1 MIDRQKA
8 TETLNYDL
16 IIVGGGPAGA
26 VTALY
31 AARRGLRILLL
42 DKSRFPRDKICGDAI
57 TGKALSILRD
67 LQLADAIVDLPG
79 VRFRKILF
87 GSAKHTEV
95 EIDLTRA
102 QGRFGVWVCDP
113 TASVRRV
120 FV

>member
-1 MIDRQKA
+1 
-8 TETLNYDL
+8 LHYDL

-57 TGKALSILRD
+57 SGKAISILRD
-67 LQLADAIVDLPG
+67 LQLEGAIFDLPG

-87 GSAKHTEV
+87 GSAKHIEV
-95 EIDLTRA
+95 
-102 QGRFGVWVCDP
+102 
-113 TASVRRV
+113 
-120 FV
+120 